1 MSKKLDEYP
10 LEIKDGDPPE
20 RGKTSYDTKA
30 YAGALLDIA
39 QRIKPG
45 QFVENLS
52 AGSLGKLKK
61 HIEGRGLNVTARRRQ
76 GESRGTLYVVTD
88 EWLASHPDG

>member
-1 MSKKLDEYP
+1 MQYLSSPIPARTTTWQAQMSKKLDEYP

-61 HIEGRGLNVTARRRQ
+61 QR
-76 GESRGTLYVVTD
+76 VVI
-88 EWLASHPDG
+88 SVKK